1 MMVYFYRV
9 KLVNFV
15 MIAVAHVNQIYLI
28 VLDVMMDIGLT
39 LIFVNL
45 VNKVVKNAWVFN
57 NVKFV
62 KMDIFFYQKLV
73 FWYVQLDI
81 LKQYKIR

>member
-1 MMVYFYRV
+1 
-9 KLVNFV
+9 
-15 MIAVAHVNQIYLI
+15 
-28 VLDVMMDIGLT
+28 MMDIGLT